1 MQRPLYINKQSHL
14 KAIHSHYIDIQIKP
28 TSELSIFFIHS
39 FIHSF
44 TLFSVYPYTDK
55 VPRMWKLSK

>member
-1 MQRPLYINKQSHL
+1 MFSNQAKCKWFQNSYNG
-14 KAIHSHYIDIQIKP
+14 
-28 TSELSIFFIHS
+28 TIHS

-44 TLFSVYPYTDK
+44 TSFSVYPYTYK